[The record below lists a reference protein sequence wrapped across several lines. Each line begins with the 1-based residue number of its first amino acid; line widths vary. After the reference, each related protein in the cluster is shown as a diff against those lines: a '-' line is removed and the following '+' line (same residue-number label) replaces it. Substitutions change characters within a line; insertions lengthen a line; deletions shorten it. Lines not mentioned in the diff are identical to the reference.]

1 MGERSRH
8 TYFAVPLFLPRPV
21 SPFTDDWRFGWN
33 GRIRRWRRWG
43 AWRGATLGA
52 ETGETYALV
61 FEGRRGGGA
70 GPDFRDAVLA
80 RADGARLYGDVEL
93 HLRARAWRA
102 HGHSRDARYNG
113 VVLHV
118 VFHPPGRDE
127 ERRTPLASGQSAPI
141 VALAGEVDDVPARAV
156 AAWPCAGLAERA
168 GAVWLR
174 ALLLEAGMARLR
186 LKAAAFAR
194 ELCDGEAPER
204 GRWTAA
210 DRVLWA
216 ALAEGLGYGRD
227 REALRRAGEL
237 LAAGLAPEAVTAAS
251 DGLGGVERVR
261 LSGMLALFAR
271 WRATGPWEPLRR
283 RLGAGAPAVAARG
296 LAAEMGVAGGAVS
309 PERAKILCAN
319 VALPFAFA
327 WAGLAGEEGLRAR
340 AEEVYCA
347 LPGLPANA
355 ITREMGR
362 QLGLRRLPVGAVAQQ
377 GLHHIWAAHCR
388 EKRCEGCPCAMG

>member
-1 MGERSRH
+1 MAA
-8 TYFAVPLFLPRPV
+8 AV
-21 SPFTDDWRFGWN
+21 
-33 GRIRRWRRWG
+33 GRGRREAEYAARWAAG
-43 AWRGATLGA
+43 AWRGATLRA

-93 HLRARAWRA
+93 HLRVGAWRA

-127 ERRTPLASGQSAPI
+127 ERRTPLASGGSAPI
-141 VALAGEVDDVPARAV
+141 VALASEMEEIPEHAV
-156 AAWPCAGLAERA
+156 EAWPCAGLAERM
-168 GAVWLR
+168 GAAWLR
-174 ALLLEAGMARLR
+174 ALLLEAGMARFR

-194 ELCDGEAPER
+194 ELRECESSPGR
-204 GRWTAA
+204 GLWTPA
-210 DRVLWA
+210 DRVLWG

-237 LAAGLAPEAVTAAS
+237 LAAGLAPEAVRAAS

-261 LSGMLALFAR
+261 LGGMLALFAR
-271 WRATGPWEPLRR
+271 WRATGPWGPLRR
-283 RLGAGAPAVAARG
+283 RLWAGAPAEAARG
-296 LAAEMGVAGGAVS
+296 MAAELGVAGGVVS
-309 PERAKILCAN
+309 PGRAKILCAN
-319 VALPFAFA
+319 VALPFAA
-327 WAGLAGEEGLRAR
+327 GWADVAGEEETRAW
-340 AEEVYCA
+340 AEDVYRA

-362 QLGLRRLPVGAVAQQ
+362 QLGPRRLPAGAAAQQ
-377 GLHHIWAAHCR
+377 GLHHIWATHCR
-388 EKRCEGCPCAMG
+388 EKRCAGCPCAVL

>member
-1 MGERSRH
+1 MAAARR
-8 TYFAVPLFLPRPV
+8 
-21 SPFTDDWRFGWN
+21 
-33 GRIRRWRRWG
+33 GRREAEYAARWAAG
-43 AWRGATLGA
+43 AWRGAILRA

-93 HLRARAWRA
+93 HLRAGAWRA

-127 ERRTPLASGQSAPI
+127 ERRTLLASGGSVPI
-141 VALAGEVDDVPARAV
+141 VALAGEMEGEPEYAV
-156 AAWPCAGLAERA
+156 EAWPCAGLAERV
-168 GAVWLR
+168 GAARLR
-174 ALLLEAGMARLR
+174 ALLVGAGMARFR

-194 ELCDGEAPER
+194 ELHAYGEACEAPAR
-204 GRWTAA
+204 GRWMPA

-251 DGLGGVERVR
+251 DGLGGVERAR
-261 LSGMLALFAR
+261 LGGMLALFER

-283 RLGAGAPAVAARG
+283 RLLVGAPAVAAHG
-296 LAAEMGVAGGAVS
+296 MVAEMGVAGGAVS
-309 PERAKILCAN
+309 PGRAKILCAN
-319 VALPFAFA
+319 VALPFTAG
-327 WAGLAGEEGLRAR
+327 WAELAGEEGMRAR
-340 AEEVYCA
+340 AEVVYRA

-362 QLGLRRLPVGAVAQQ
+362 QLGLRRLPAGAVAQQ
-377 GLHHIWAAHCR
+377 GLHHIWAEHCR
-388 EKRCEGCPCAMG
+388 EKRCGGCLCAVE

>member
-1 MGERSRH
+1 M
-8 TYFAVPLFLPRPV
+8 AAA
-21 SPFTDDWRFGWN
+21 
-33 GRIRRWRRWG
+33 GRGRREAEYAARWAAG

-52 ETGETYALV
+52 ESGETYALV

-80 RADGARLYGDVEL
+80 RADGTRLYGDVEL
-93 HLRARAWRA
+93 HRRAGAWRA

-118 VFHPPGRDE
+118 VFHPLGRDE
-127 ERRTPLASGQSAPI
+127 ERRTPLASGGGAPI
-141 VALAGEVDDVPARAV
+141 VALAGEVEGMLEYAV
-156 AAWPCAGLAERA
+156 EAWPCAGLAGRMEAARM
-168 GAVWLR
+168 R
-174 ALLLEAGMARLR
+174 ALLLEAGMARVR

-194 ELCDGEAPER
+194 ELRACEAPGQGR
-204 GRWTAA
+204 GLWTPA

-261 LSGMLALFAR
+261 LGGMLALFAR
-271 WRATGPWEPLRR
+271 WRATGPWGPLRR
-283 RLGAGAPAVAARG
+283 RLSMGAPVAAARG
-296 LAAEMGVAGGAVS
+296 MVAELSVAGGAVS
-309 PERAKILCAN
+309 PGRATILCAN
-319 VALPFAFA
+319 VVLPFAA
-327 WAGLAGEEGLRAR
+327 GWAELAGEDGVRAR
-340 AEEVYCA
+340 AEEVYRA

-362 QLGLRRLPVGAVAQQ
+362 QLGLRRLPAGAAAQQ
-377 GLHHIWAAHCR
+377 GLHHLWAMHCR
-388 EKRCEGCPCAMG
+388 EKRCEGCPCAVGMG